1 MHPSMHPF
9 IHPCTHLPIHL
20 SIYLGLRLRL
30 REVDLALAGAFDHA
44 FDSIKSDMFTTEVT
58 SSMHCAN
65 GLCVCVEGYLWCAW
79 SCS

>member
-30 REVDLALAGAFDHA
+30 REVDLALAGAFD
-44 FDSIKSDMFTTEVT
+44 SIKSDMFTTEVT
-58 SSMHCAN
+58 SDAPRASHRLDA
-65 GLCVCVEGYLWCAW
+65 
-79 SCS
+79 